1 MFLQPIRKVYKIKP
15 TSLNKKIINM
25 RLKNINKSIVF
36 SIILLFVGG
45 FSAIAQTVEATSAA
59 PASGDSNYTTLRLC
73 LAAVVLMLIWVISI
87 LSSTAKS
94 ASTNFIEK
102 IKKERQNDSNTSKII
117 SSIILLFIAQ
127 AGFAQTAEATSPA
140 PSSMF
145 TLSMPLDIYM
155 MVLVILL
162 EIVVIIYLQNSLNR
176 FLGIHKIRK
185 EKEAVTKKVSN
196 KNSFFNRI
204 NQTVPIEEEHT
215 LDLQHNY
222 DGIREL
228 DNNIPQWWKVA
239 FYSTILF
246 GAVYFYKFFIADT
259 FPSQYTELANE
270 NKTAEVQKI
279 AYLKDAANNVDEN
292 TVKMADAEGLK
303 DGAAIFTKNC
313 IACHGDKGQGNTV
326 GPNLTDQYW
335 IHKGSL
341 KDIFYTVKY
350 GWTEKGMKSWKTDL
364 SPVQI
369 ANVASFIYSLK
380 GTNPVGAKEPQG
392 EVYTEGGTDSTS
404 VKEPVVVKDSVISK
418 K

>member
-1 MFLQPIRKVYKIKP
+1 
-15 TSLNKKIINM
+15 M
-25 RLKNINKSIVF
+25 RLKNINKRIVF
-36 SIILLFVGG
+36 SLLFVLVGSI
-45 FSAIAQTVEATSAA
+45 SAIAQTADAMVKPET
-59 PASGDSNYTTLRLC
+59 SGDNTYTTLRLC

-102 IKKERQNDSNTSKII
+102 IKKEKLDNNTSKII
-117 SSIILLFIAQ
+117 SIIVLLFIAQ
-127 AGFAQTAEATSPA
+127 AGFAQTAEATTPA

-145 TLSMPLDIYM
+145 TLNMPLDIYM
-155 MVLVILL
+155 FIVVILL

-176 FLGIHKIRK
+176 FLGIHQIRK

-196 KNSFFNRI
+196 RNSFFNRI

-246 GAVYFYKFFIADT
+246 GAVYLYKFFIADT

-270 NKTAEVQKI
+270 NKAAEVQKI
-279 AYLKDAANNVDEN
+279 AYLQNAANNVDEN
-292 TVKMADAEGLK
+292 TVKLVDALGIK
-303 DGAAIFTKNC
+303 DGEALFAKHC

-350 GWTEKGMKSWKTDL
+350 GWSEKGMKSWKSDL
-364 SPVQI
+364 SPVQM
-369 ANVASFIYSLK
+369 ANVASYIYSLK
-380 GTNPVGAKEPQG
+380 GTNPAGAKDPQG
-392 EVYTEGGTDSTS
+392 ELYIEAGTDSTS
-404 VKEPVVVKDSVISK
+404 VKEPVVVKDSAISK